1 MMSWSPSYFISFFLI
16 TLYKSYSYTLPN
28 ELLNNKFSNIF
39 FFFFFCGLLLPFH
52 PLPFFYFLSFL
63 FFLLLLSFFLT
74 FFCSF
79 FFVFLLLLLLLLFFL
94 NYLQNIFLQHYRF
107 TLQLNFPID
116 NRLCIIL
123 SPTVLI
129 QHNTQRSCKT
139 AKNFSLLVSVEH
151 SLQFSAE
158 NVRW

>member
-28 ELLNNKFSNIF
+28 ELLNNKFSN

-52 PLPFFYFLSFL
+52 PLLFFISSPFF
-63 FFLLLLSFFLT
+63 FFFCCCHFFFLT
-74 FFCSF
+74 FFF
-79 FFVFLLLLLLLLFFL
+79 VFFVVVVVFL

-139 AKNFSLLVSVEH
+139 ARNFSLLVSVEH